1 MLKKM
6 GCWFILLCCLM
17 LTACSNA
24 SESREEPSDMI
35 EWCDFIKFNDITYT
49 SYREAGLKLT
59 KEDLDKE
66 LYKVKFNVL
75 NNVHDHTYKIKNGD
89 AAFLPV
95 NTKVYSIKGYNSDFY
110 LAVLNSNGAIA
121 LYVVDNPKAQKG
133 EDLLDIRDKV
143 ESISIK
149 NKGEGEIEFK
159 DIASITDKKIIDKIV
174 DMILK
179 APVDVKPREFNN
191 KRYFIELQLKRGVNL
206 GYWYYVDTGE
216 YYYGIILPKEFVEII
231 NKAVDVKK

>member
-1 MLKKM
+1 
-6 GCWFILLCCLM
+6 M

-24 SESREEPSDMI
+24 SESKEGVSDMI
-35 EWCDFIKFNDITYT
+35 GWCDFIKFNDITYI

-95 NTKVYSIKGYNSDFY
+95 NTKVYSIKGYKSDFY
-110 LAVLNSNGAIA
+110 LAIINSKGDIL
-121 LYVVDNPKAQKG
+121 LYVVDDPKAQKG

-149 NKGEGEIEFK
+149 NKGEEKNELK
-159 DIASITDKKIIDKIV
+159 DIGSITDKTMIDKIV

-179 APVDVKPREFNN
+179 APVDVRPREFNN
-191 KRYFIELQLKRGVNL
+191 DRYFIELHLKSGINL
-206 GYWYYVDTGE
+206 GYWYYVDTGD
-216 YYYGIILPKEFVEII
+216 YYYGIILPKEFAEII